1 MCDSILKFIKLY
13 FESDSN
19 IISKAT
25 LGRAKAMNILTHCI
39 KPVIQDKIEMIMKT
53 KPFSLLIDDTTDKSK
68 IRQMGIK
75 IQFWDNETG
84 MKCLAHSIVDASEIT
99 RGDEIV
105 NEIMTRVL
113 KTKLITNNLIGIA
126 GDAGTPGT

>member
-1 MCDSILKFIKLY
+1 MPKEEVKHASKKSKQEKNNDQENDNDDSININKFELDLLEFVVKLNLPLTMCDSILKFIKLY

-53 KPFSLLIDDTTDKSK
+53 I
-68 IRQMGIK
+68 
-75 IQFWDNETG
+75 
-84 MKCLAHSIVDASEIT
+84 
-99 RGDEIV
+99 
-105 NEIMTRVL
+105 
-113 KTKLITNNLIGIA
+113 
-126 GDAGTPGT
+126 